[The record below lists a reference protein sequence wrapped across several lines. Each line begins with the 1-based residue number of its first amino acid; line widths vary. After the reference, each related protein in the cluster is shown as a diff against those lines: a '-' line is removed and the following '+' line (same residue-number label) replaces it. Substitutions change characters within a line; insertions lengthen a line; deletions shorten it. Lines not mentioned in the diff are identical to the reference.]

1 MKKRIQKTE
10 KATPKKKL
18 LKVVLTEDFYVPGSD
33 VILEPGDTIYVDP
46 YQEEGGQNPPETNV
60 NAIDNPEADI
70 HAAGDGSFTEEEM
83 DWVDEDDVFCGDD
96 CGGDVW
102 TEEDEADYIEACRRR
117 ASCRRSKNSL
127 DRV

>member
-117 ASCRRSKNSL
+117 ASCRRTAS
-127 DRV
+127 RRR